1 MCLFGVFAHLDNS
14 CRPQGREDKVA
25 EAWTQR
31 HHLHGP
37 QGEDGG
43 RQYIHSH
50 LHPAQE
56 PRGQAAR

>member
-14 CRPQGREDKVA
+14 CRPQGREDKA
-25 EAWTQR
+25 TETWTQR
-31 HHLHGP
+31 HHLDGP

-50 LHPAQE
+50 LHPA
-56 PRGQAAR
+56 

>member
-1 MCLFGVFAHLDNS
+1 MCLFGVLAHLDNS

-50 LHPAQE
+50 LHRAQE